1 MKPLKWDLH
10 FHSNYSDG
18 ALSPEQLAERVA
30 EANLDVV
37 ALTDH
42 DTTNGIAP
50 FRRAAKDRFSVIS
63 GCEISTN
70 WRKRCIHVV
79 ALDFDE
85 QSSDLQSLIAD
96 SVSRREHRNVRI
108 AGLLTRELK
117 LTEDIYELARAE
129 AENGEICRP
138 HFAKALVNLGIV
150 KDTSVAFQKWLGNGK
165 KCAASVEWPELT
177 DVIEAIHCAGGV
189 AVLAHPLQYKLT
201 RTKLN
206 ELLDDFAEANGDAV
220 EVATPD
226 VLPTQVV
233 SLIDRV
239 TSRGLSVSGGSD
251 YHDDSWGGKAVG
263 SIPTLPEGTPL
274 LIHTLTD

>member
-1 MKPLKWDLH
+1 
-10 FHSNYSDG
+10 
-18 ALSPEQLAERVA
+18 LSPEELADRVA
-30 EANLDVV
+30 DANLDVV

-50 FRRAAKDRFSVIS
+50 FRRAARNRFSVIS

-70 WRKRCIHVV
+70 WRKRCIHIV

-85 QSSDLQSLIAD
+85 QSARLQSLIAD
-96 SVSRREHRNVRI
+96 SVSRREQRNVRI

-117 LTEDIYELARAE
+117 LNEDIYQLARAE

-150 KDTSVAFQKWLGNGK
+150 RDSSTAFQKWLGNGK

-177 DVIEAIHCAGGV
+177 EVIEAIHCAGGV

-206 ELLDDFAEANGDAV
+206 ELLDEFAEANGDAV

-226 VLPTQVV
+226 VLPTQVL

-239 TSRGLSVSGGSD
+239 TSRGFSVSGGSD

-263 SIPTLPEGTPL
+263 SIPTLPDGTPL
-274 LIHTLTD
+274 LIDALTD